1 MKEKLINT
9 KTEYFLIVN
18 GVKQDFC
25 FETKEEAINYAR
37 PHLDNETN
45 INILTVETEICIK
58 KNAGNH
64 KITTRD
70 KMITAFL
77 IGALLFLAAFMI
89 NIYII
94 RRF

>member
-1 MKEKLINT
+1 MNKNLTNI

-18 GVKQDFC
+18 GVKQLFC
-25 FETKEEAINYAR
+25 YKTKEEAINYAR
-37 PHLDNETN
+37 PHLNNETK
-45 INILTVETEICIK
+45 IEVLTVKTEIIVE

-64 KITTRD
+64 RITTRNI
-70 KMITAFL
+70 MITAFL

>member
-1 MKEKLINT
+1 MITENRIINRKNLKQLCIDFDLYT
-9 KTEYFLIVN
+9 LGNFEEYIV
-18 GVKQDFC
+18 
-25 FETKEEAINYAR
+25 E
-37 PHLDNETN
+37 
-45 INILTVETEICIK
+45 

-77 IGALLFLAAFMI
+77 IGTLLFLAAFMI

>member
-1 MKEKLINT
+1 MNNETKIEVLT
-9 KTEYFLIVN
+9 VKTEIIV
-18 GVKQDFC
+18 
-25 FETKEEAINYAR
+25 E
-37 PHLDNETN
+37 
-45 INILTVETEICIK
+45 

-77 IGALLFLAAFMI
+77 IGTLLFLAAFMI